1 MGSQE
6 ENGKNVRIFF
16 LTKFALSGYLTL
28 MQRTVTKQKLDLLQ
42 LIAPLTAAGS
52 SREEIVSILG
62 ITPQTLDKWIEEHPE
77 LKTAVAHGKEA
88 AIRYL
93 IAKGIKEAAG
103 YDYIETKITYK
114 KGVVYDTVK
123 QYNVFKKYPAEKT
136 QTTKHQPASPSL
148 LIHLLASLDRQV
160 GKKEWQVKPT
170 EFGDKTVNI
179 FNLDGKFDP
188 TKMGELVKQ
197 VEGKTIETGNAGTI
211 LPDDSQRPAGEH
223 LVSKDA
229 LPDTGEGLGPA
240 QGVSGGVLP

>member
-1 MGSQE
+1 MAR
-6 ENGKNVRIFF
+6 VA
-16 LTKFALSGYLTL
+16 TK
-28 MQRTVTKQKLDLLQ
+28 VKLDLLQ

-52 SREEIVSILG
+52 SREEIVSILD
-62 ITPQTLDKWIEEHPE
+62 ITPQTLDKWVEEHPE
-77 LKTAVAHGKEA
+77 LKTAVAHSAGGCPTAGKEA

-114 KGVVYDTVK
+114 KGVVYDLVK
-123 QYNVFKKYPAEKT
+123 KYNVLKSYPAEKSLVY
-136 QTTKHQPASPSL
+136 KHQPASPSL
-148 LIHLLASLDRQV
+148 LIHLLAALDRQV

-197 VEGKTIETGNAGTI
+197 VEGKTVETGDPRTI
-211 LPDDSQRPAGEH
+211 LPDDSERPAGEH
-223 LVSKDA
+223 LVSKD
-229 LPDTGEGLGPA
+229 LVSDTGKGRSSAEGI
-240 QGVSGGVLP
+240 SGGVLSETADSV